1 MKLSFLIL
9 APLLCLNQVS
19 AEQIRWEPWS
29 DSVFS
34 QAAQQGRFV
43 LLDLGTGWC
52 HWCHVM
58 EEVTY
63 SDPAVIELIGKRYLA
78 VRVDADARPD
88 QPGMAWARVPFEL
101 CLSDPRGV
109 RGFECEPARERFEPS
124 DIAPRNGASM
134 VGRPGR
140 VAHLP
145 GSVDVRGFSQLLRAH
160 DDGGRETR

>member
-29 DSVFS
+29 DLVFS

-58 EEVTY
+58 EDVTY
-63 SDPAVIELIGKRYLA
+63 SDPAGIELIRKRYLA
-78 VRVDADARPD
+78 VRVDADGRPD
-88 QPGMAWARVPFEL
+88 LANLSAHRGCHAMAV
-101 CLSDPRGV
+101 
-109 RGFECEPARERFEPS
+109 
-124 DIAPRNGASM
+124 
-134 VGRPGR
+134 
-140 VAHLP
+140 
-145 GSVDVRGFSQLLRAH
+145 VD
-160 DDGGRETR
+160 